1 MRNNEKTIPLTP
13 RLRAAADWVPSGARL
28 CDVGTD
34 HAFLPAALVLEGRIP
49 SAIASDIRPGPLE
62 RAQATL
68 ARYGLTDRVQTRL
81 CPGLEAIRPGEADAV
96 SICGMGGEMILH
108 ILEAAPWT
116 REGVRLILQPQR
128 SQPELRRWL
137 WDHGCRIEAEKV
149 ICEGPRW
156 YTLLLAEGGA
166 QTLPPD
172 PLAERTG
179 HPLLWERQPER
190 VEYLRFLRGKN
201 EALLERL
208 SRSEREGERRAAL
221 LEENRLL
228 TDWIERLER
237 GEWPK

>member
-49 SAIASDIRPGPLE
+49 SAIASDIRHGPLE

-81 CPGLEAIRPGEADAV
+81 CPGLEAIQPGEADAV

-137 WDHGCRIEAEKV
+137 WDHGYRIEAEKV

-166 QTLPPD
+166 QTMPPD
-172 PLAERTG
+172 PLAERTAVG
-179 HPLLWERQPER
+179 AAAGARGIPAFFAREERSPAGAAEPFGAGGR
-190 VEYLRFLRGKN
+190 TPRG
-201 EALLERL
+201 
-208 SRSEREGERRAAL
+208 SVGGEPSSDGL
-221 LEENRLL
+221 
-228 TDWIERLER
+228 D
-237 GEWPK
+237 